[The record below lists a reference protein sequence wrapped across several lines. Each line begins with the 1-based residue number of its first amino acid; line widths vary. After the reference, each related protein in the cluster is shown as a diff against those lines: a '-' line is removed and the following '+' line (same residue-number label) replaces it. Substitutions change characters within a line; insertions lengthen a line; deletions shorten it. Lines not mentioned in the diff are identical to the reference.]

1 METLHNLYQKTYF
14 RLKVNGKVGPRIFDQ
29 LGVNHGGSA
38 SDVLFRRYMADIG
51 EYLCSHVGV
60 CVEEIITI
68 HLLWADDLILISDSR
83 HWLQKQLN
91 GLLKYCAK
99 T

>member
-14 RLKVNGKVGPRIFDQ
+14 RLKVKGKVGPRIFKQ
-29 LGVNHGGSA
+29 LGVNQGGSA

-60 CVEEIITI
+60 CVEEIIII

-83 HWLQKQLN
+83 N
-91 GLLKYCAK
+91 GLQNNWMVCWNIAQK

>member
-14 RLKVNGKVGPRIFDQ
+14 ILKVNGKVGPCIFDQ
-29 LGVNHGGSA
+29 LGVNQGGSA

-60 CVEEIITI
+60 CVEEIIVI
-68 HLLWADDLILISDSR
+68 RLFWAGNLILISDSR
-83 HWLQKQLN
+83 NGLQK
-91 GLLKYCAK
+91 K
-99 T
+99 